1 MKHCLIRYADVAR
14 RLSWI
19 QGLIVSAAVGGAA
32 GGSAAGGALSDWLGR
47 KKALLTGD
55 VLFAAGALL
64 MAAAP
69 GVSVII
75 AGLLYFHEI

>member
-1 MKHCLIRYADVAR
+1 MAR

-32 GGSAAGGALSDWLGR
+32 GGSAAGGALSDWIGR
-47 KKALLTGD
+47 KKALLAGD

-69 GVSVII
+69 GVAVII
-75 AGLLYFHEI
+75 AGLLCRLFSVL